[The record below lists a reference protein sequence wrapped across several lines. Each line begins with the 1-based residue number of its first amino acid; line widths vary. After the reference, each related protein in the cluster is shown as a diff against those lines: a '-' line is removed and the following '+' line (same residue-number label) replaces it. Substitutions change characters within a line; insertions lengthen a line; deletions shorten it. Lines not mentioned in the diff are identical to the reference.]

1 MPDELLSIG
10 LLADVH
16 CADTNYAGR
25 HCRDSLAKL
34 ADCARAFNER
44 GLSLAV
50 NLGDSVD
57 VVTQNRPAAE
67 CMADVADVLARLAG
81 RRHMII
87 GNHDVDCLTKA
98 ELIALGRCEGTQ
110 PYYSF
115 DAAGLHFV
123 VLDTNNYADG
133 ADFTPADHPEY
144 WGDAWLGRP
153 QLEWL
158 AGDLAA
164 AGGRGTVVF
173 AHAGLDDRQVDG
185 RRDPHCVIDGPAAR
199 DIFARAGNVRAV
211 FQGHYHTGRSCV
223 QGGISYITLAAM
235 CEGPYPQTAYA
246 VVTFF
251 ADGAIAVEG
260 HGRQES
266 IEPTSRA

>member
-16 CADTNYAGR
+16 YADTNYAGR
-25 HCRDSLAKL
+25 HCRDGLAKL
-34 ADCARAFNER
+34 ADCARAFNDR
-44 GLSLAV
+44 GLATAV

-57 VVTQNRPAAE
+57 VVTQHVPAAE
-67 CMADVADVLARLAG
+67 CMAGVTEVFTRFAG
-81 RRHMII
+81 RRHMVI

-98 ELIALGRCEGTQ
+98 ELIALAGCEAAQ
-110 PYYSF
+110 AYYSF
-115 DAAGLHFV
+115 DEAGLHFV

-133 ADFTPADHPEY
+133 ADFTPADHPED

-153 QLEWL
+153 QLDWL
-158 AGDLAA
+158 ADDLAA
-164 AGGRGTVVF
+164 AGERPTIIF
-173 AHAGLDDRQVDG
+173 AHAGLDDRQIDG

-223 QGGISYITLAAM
+223 QDGISYITLAAM
-235 CEGPYPQTAYA
+235 CKGPYPQTAYA
-246 VVTFF
+246 IATFH
-251 ADGAIAVEG
+251 ADGAITLEG
-260 HGRQES
+260 LGRQES
-266 IEPTSRA
+266 IEPPLR